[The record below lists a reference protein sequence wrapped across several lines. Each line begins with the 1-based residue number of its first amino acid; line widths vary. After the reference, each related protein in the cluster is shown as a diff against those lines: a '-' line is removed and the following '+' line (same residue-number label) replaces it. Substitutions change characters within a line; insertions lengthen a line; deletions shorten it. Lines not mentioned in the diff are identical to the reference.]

1 MQSRGDAFPSSA
13 AARSCCEEVL
23 SQFDGSDLWFGQGGH
38 HVWGYPQ
45 HSLSLRV
52 CGDRGWWKAQHVLS
66 LDPKIGRRERDA
78 ASRLG
83 LHAEL
88 SCNSHLEEIGETAVS
103 NQEST
108 SQKQSKIFQQ
118 DVCSCGNGS
127 STMLTLVSPTLSH
140 LLDDILAGYI
150 LDDCGRGGACSRTAW
165 RAGCWF
171 YSRTG
176 RCRQSCHC
184 DARLSYHR
192 APRSL
197 HLHWAGLGFY
207 RQSHHSLRKDK
218 EAACE
223 QINTILTDFLSRD
236 LRLAS
241 SMDFLLQC
249 TI

>member
-1 MQSRGDAFPSSA
+1 MSGVI
-13 AARSCCEEVL
+13 RSTVCPFASVVIE
-23 SQFDGSDLWFGQGGH
+23 DG
-38 HVWGYPQ
+38 
-45 HSLSLRV
+45 
-52 CGDRGWWKAQHVLS
+52 
-66 LDPKIGRRERDA
+66 GRRNTSFPWIRK
-78 ASRLG
+78 LV
-83 LHAEL
+83 
-88 SCNSHLEEIGETAVS
+88 AVS
-103 NQEST
+103 GMPLPGWVFMPSCPVIATWKRSEKRLYQTRST
-108 SQKQSKIFQQ
+108 RQKQSKIFQQ

-197 HLHWAGLGFY
+197 HLHWTGLGFY
-207 RQSHHSLRKDK
+207 RQSHHSLWKDK

-223 QINTILTDFLSRD
+223 QINAILTDFLSRD
-236 LRLAS
+236 LQLAS